1 MADVIAGRAELVDPL
16 AHGATGTLWRA
27 LDLRFDAVCAAKVM
41 RQRDG
46 SDVLRFVREQSVGA
60 SGGHAIGPHPHLLL
74 PYTWIAED
82 DAVALLMPLVHG
94 GTLDQAMAD
103 HGALHSLLVL
113 HLTRQMLEGLHAVHA
128 AGWVHRDV
136 KPANLLLE
144 TTGTDAPHLRLA
156 DFGIAL
162 HEQDARLTETGMVP
176 GTPGYLAP
184 EALQGN
190 PATPAQDLWAV
201 GMIALRAVAPT
212 ADPTVPTEVG
222 DVLARTFDG
231 PLGMTPGA
239 RELRAVLEILLAP
252 HPEDR
257 GTAATVRDMIPYPA
271 PGTDPDTWVRTAD
284 GEPFEVFDQLDPL
297 PEGSRAG
304 SRPEVPADGPGS
316 LRPIPR
322 GLHDRLS
329 PPAIPGVSDVSAPP
343 ADPAT
348 SAGPATSADPAA
360 AESETRPATVP
371 TPARTSGRRWQVP
384 VLVAVAVCALAVA
397 VVLTVLAVRS
407 GPSAPSARPGASI
420 AAISSASTS
429 VWAPEAGG
437 TCGRHQ
443 DREQQETEAADDSAA
458 VCILHGGTHDIWE
471 EP

>member
-103 HGALHSLLVL
+103 HGALHPLLVL
-113 HLTRQMLEGLHAVHA
+113 HLARQMLEGLHAVHA

-201 GMIALRAVAPT
+201 GMIALRAVATT
-212 ADPTVPTEVG
+212 ADPTVPTDAG

-231 PLGMTPGA
+231 PEGMTPGA
-239 RELRAVLEILLAP
+239 RELRAVLEVLLAP

-257 GTAATVRDMIPYPA
+257 GTAAAVRDMIPCPA

-316 LRPIPR
+316 LRPIAR

-329 PPAIPGVSDVSAPP
+329 PLAIPGVSDASAPS

-348 SAGPATSADPAA
+348 SAGPAA
-360 AESETRPATVP
+360 AEAEAPPATVP
-371 TPARTSGRRWQVP
+371 APARTSGRRWQVL
-384 VLVAVAVCALAVA
+384 VLIAVAVCALAVA

-407 GPSAPSARPGASI
+407 GPSDPSAGPGARI
-420 AAISSASTS
+420 ATISSASS
-429 VWAPEAGG
+429 FAREPEACG
-437 TCGRHQ
+437 TWGRHQ
-443 DREQQETEAADDSAA
+443 DHEQHETEAADDSAA
-458 VCILHGGTHDIWE
+458 LYTLHGGTHDMWE
-471 EP
+471 EA